1 MSNSASIVNRSS
13 SKKIMGGRMSP
24 ANVLDN
30 GGRRLGMERRR
41 FLYSAHI
48 PERRTIKDR
57 RNGEDR
63 RAHVAK
69 RVKKERR
76 AIFL

>member
-1 MSNSASIVNRSS
+1 
-13 SKKIMGGRMSP
+13 MSP
-24 ANVLDN
+24 AHVVDN

-48 PERRTIKDR
+48 PERRTIEDR

-63 RAHVAK
+63 RVHVGK
-69 RVKKERR
+69 KVKKERR
-76 AIFL
+76 AVLR